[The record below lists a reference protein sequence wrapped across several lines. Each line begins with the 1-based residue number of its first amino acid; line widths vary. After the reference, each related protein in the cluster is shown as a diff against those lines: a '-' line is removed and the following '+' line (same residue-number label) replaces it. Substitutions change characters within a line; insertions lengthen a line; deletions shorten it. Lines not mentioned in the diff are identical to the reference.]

1 MSVICWPKRCEVARA
16 VEPYPEV
23 GEAEVVY
30 EIVSGPN
37 REGKLLFHRFWR
49 TDYRPGL
56 PDPPPGQ
63 THLRAQCFLADLQ
76 GYTDRDK
83 AEGKTVRI
91 IDRRIQA

>member
-1 MSVICWPKRCEVARA
+1 VARA

-37 REGKLLFHRFWR
+37 REGKLMFHRFWR
-49 TDYRPGL
+49 TLYNPNYAEL
-56 PDPPPGQ
+56 PPCGY
-63 THLRAQCFLADLQ
+63 HIKAQCFLADLNSYVVQ
-76 GYTDRDK
+76 DK